1 MIRLTF
7 IFPVAMAQ
15 VFTVSSSCIKE
26 EYYWEIYI
34 ARKKSLGIVV
44 LNLLCYCGNCI
55 RDSQNSVINLT

>member
-1 MIRLTF
+1 MIRITF
-7 IFPVAMAQ
+7 IFPVATAQ

-44 LNLLCYCGNCI
+44 LNSLCYCRNRI
-55 RDSQNSVINLT
+55 HDSQYSVINLT